1 MVDAASRTIKAKKQP
16 RSLCLEGRYGSLR
29 RRVPGCVSACESET
43 LCILVYLFTVFV
55 YNHQSPISR
64 EVSAN
69 TFIFTVLWVNAG
81 FTRTIVDRY
90 MSKEDADLPG
100 PPQAVLPKTKPRT
113 GGNEARISTAVGAP
127 TGTGTVPVANSHLCR
142 TSAAPARAR
151 KMVRS
156 RRDHAASATL
166 PILTCPSS
174 ATLAAGLG
182 LGLPE

>member
-100 PPQAVLPKTKPRT
+100 PPQAVLPKTKPQT
-113 GGNEARISTAVGAP
+113 GGN
-127 TGTGTVPVANSHLCR
+127 
-142 TSAAPARAR
+142 
-151 KMVRS
+151 
-156 RRDHAASATL
+156 
-166 PILTCPSS
+166 
-174 ATLAAGLG
+174 
-182 LGLPE
+182 